1 MELRHLR
8 YFVAV
13 AEEENVSRAASK
25 LHVSQPGISR
35 QIHDLEDEI
44 GFLLFERSG
53 RSVRLTVAGR
63 IFFGEARDILQR
75 TADAVKKARAGL
87 ASQAEIN
94 VGYAPSGTV
103 EILPRA
109 LRAFRR
115 SFPAV
120 RVTLHDLSVKEML
133 PMLLQKKLD
142 IALTLPPHKLPRE
155 LDMKELARYEAC
167 VVVGTTHPLAKLKF
181 VSLNQMASEPVA
193 ALARKD
199 YPHYHKHLE
208 KLFATIGRKP
218 CISSEHDSGTSLI
231 AAVAAGHE
239 FTLLPSCVSGAA
251 GTRLKLLKLRPA
263 LPPWSIVALW
273 RKDNETQSVRAFI
286 AAALA
291 KPAKDGWPL
300 PQVGG
305 RVSQPA
311 SGALLEIAETA

>member
-53 RSVRLTVAGR
+53 KSVHLTATGK

-87 ASQAEIN
+87 ASRAEIN
-94 VGYAPSGTV
+94 VGYAPSATV

-109 LRAFRR
+109 LRAFRD
-115 SFPAV
+115 SFPGV
-120 RVTLHDLSVKEML
+120 RVTLHDLSAKEML
-133 PMLLQKKLD
+133 PLLLQKKLD
-142 IALTLPPHKLPRE
+142 IGLTVPPRKLPRE
-155 LDMKELARYEAC
+155 LDMKELERYETC
-167 VVVGTTHPLAKLKF
+167 VAVGATHPLAKSKF
-181 VSLNQMASEPVA
+181 VSLDQMAPEPVA
-193 ALARKD
+193 AYTRKD
-199 YPHYHKHLE
+199 YPDYHKRIE

-218 CISSEHDSGTSLI
+218 RIGSEHDSGTSLI
-231 AAVAAGHE
+231 AALAAGQE
-239 FTLLPSCVSGAA
+239 FALMPSCVSGTA
-251 GTRLKLLKLRPA
+251 GPHLKLLKLRPA

-273 RKDNETQSVRAFI
+273 RKEAETQSVKAFV
-286 AAALA
+286 AAALD
-291 KPAKDGWPL
+291 KPTNNPIWRIMDPILEKLIARP
-300 PQVGG
+300 
-305 RVSQPA
+305 
-311 SGALLEIAETA
+311 SGSL

>member
-53 RSVRLTVAGR
+53 KSVRLTVAGK

-87 ASQAEIN
+87 ASRAEIN
-94 VGYAPSGTV
+94 VGYAPSATV

-109 LRAFRR
+109 LRAFRG
-115 SFPAV
+115 SFPGV
-120 RVTLHDLSVKEML
+120 RVTLHDLSAKEML
-133 PMLLQKKLD
+133 PLLLQKKLD
-142 IALTLPPHKLPRE
+142 IGLTVPPRKLPRE
-155 LDMKELARYEAC
+155 LDMKELERYETC
-167 VVVGTTHPLAKLKF
+167 VAVGATHPLAKSKF
-181 VSLNQMASEPVA
+181 VSLDQMAPEPVA
-193 ALARKD
+193 AYTRKD
-199 YPHYHKHLE
+199 YPDYHKRIE

-218 CISSEHDSGTSLI
+218 RIGSEHDSGTSLI
-231 AAVAAGHE
+231 AALAAGQE
-239 FTLLPSCVSGAA
+239 FALMPSCVSGTA
-251 GTRLKLLKLRPA
+251 GPRLKLLKLRPA

-273 RKDNETQSVRAFI
+273 RKEAETKSVKAFV

-291 KPAKDGWPL
+291 KPTNNPIWRIMDPILEKLIARP
-300 PQVGG
+300 
-305 RVSQPA
+305 
-311 SGALLEIAETA
+311 SGSL

>member
-13 AEEENVSRAASK
+13 AEEENVSQAALK

-53 RSVRLTVAGR
+53 KSVRLTVAGR

-75 TADAVKKARAGL
+75 TAAAVEKARAGL
-87 ASQAEIN
+87 AFQAEIN

-109 LRAFRR
+109 LGAFRG
-115 SFPAV
+115 SFPGV
-120 RVTLHDLSVKEML
+120 RVTLHDLSAEDML
-133 PMLLQKKLD
+133 PLLLQKKLD

-155 LDMKELARYEAC
+155 LGMKELARYEAC
-167 VVVGTTHPLAKLKF
+167 VVVGTTHPLAKSEF
-181 VSLNQMASEPVA
+181 VSLDQMASEPVA
-193 ALARKD
+193 ALSRKD
-199 YPHYHKHLE
+199 YPQYHKHLG

-218 CISSEHDSGTSLI
+218 RIGSEHDGGTSLM
-231 AAVAAGHE
+231 AAVAGGQE
-239 FTLLPSCVSGAA
+239 FTLLPSCVSGTT
-251 GTRLKLLKLRPA
+251 GPRLKLLKVRPA

-273 RKDNETQSVRAFI
+273 RKDAETESVRAFI
-286 AAALA
+286 AAAMA
-291 KPAKDGWPL
+291 KPTKNDRP
-300 PQVGG
+300 PT
-305 RVSQPA
+305 S
-311 SGALLEIAETA
+311 